1 MQLTASAPFVVTPV
15 PCYIVVMNRPAV
27 ERRLAAILAADMVG
41 YSRLMEADETGTL
54 ARLKAHRLELI
65 DPAIAKNNGRLI
77 KTAGD
82 GMLVEFPSVAD
93 AVACAA
99 EIQRRMAA
107 RNSDVAAEREIHFR
121 IGINLGDVISEDDDI
136 FGDGVNVA
144 ARLQELAE
152 PGGICVS
159 GAIRD
164 QAGDRLGV
172 AFEDLGEQS
181 VKNLTRPIRVFRVRL
196 DEPGTAAVPARA
208 KAARPKTPMHAV
220 TDKPSIAV
228 LPFLNMSGEP
238 EQEFFADG
246 LTEDIITELSR
257 FRDLF
262 VISRNSAFVYKNR
275 AVRIQEVAAEFGVQY
290 VVEGS
295 VRKAGNRVRVTVQLI
310 DAESDRH
317 VWAERYDRELEDLFA
332 IQDEVTA
339 AIVATLP
346 GRVEAATHDR
356 AERKPTDN
364 MAAYE
369 CVLAGRV
376 LHHRS
381 TREDNAAALAMLERA
396 IALDPKYAHAH
407 AWKGCVLGQAWVY
420 GWCADRDATFQ
431 RVAEEL
437 QIALA
442 LDENDSDVHRIL
454 AALNLLRGDHE
465 RSRYHQERALA
476 PQSQQRPDR
485 GAAGRAADL
494 ARPAGGRHRMD
505 QEGDA
510 PQPVPSRALL
520 EPSGAG
526 LFRGAALRRGGRGVR
541 PDQPARSHPPRV
553 HGRRLRADGRRG
565 GRARPRRE
573 VTSRQPEFAVDAY
586 LATLHY
592 KRESDRAHHREGLLK
607 AGLTP

>member
-1 MQLTASAPFVVTPV
+1 
-15 PCYIVVMNRPAV
+15 
-27 ERRLAAILAADMVG
+27 
-41 YSRLMEADETGTL
+41 
-54 ARLKAHRLELI
+54 
-65 DPAIAKNNGRLI
+65 
-77 KTAGD
+77 
-82 GMLVEFPSVAD
+82 
-93 AVACAA
+93 
-99 EIQRRMAA
+99 
-107 RNSDVAAEREIHFR
+107 
-121 IGINLGDVISEDDDI
+121 
-136 FGDGVNVA
+136 
-144 ARLQELAE
+144 
-152 PGGICVS
+152 
-159 GAIRD
+159 
-164 QAGDRLGV
+164 
-172 AFEDLGEQS
+172 
-181 VKNLTRPIRVFRVRL
+181 
-196 DEPGTAAVPARA
+196 
-208 KAARPKTPMHAV
+208 
-220 TDKPSIAV
+220 
-228 LPFLNMSGEP
+228 MSGEP

-246 LTEDIITELSR
+246 LTEDIITALSR

-369 CVLAGRV
+369 CVLAGKV

-407 AWKGCVLGQAWVY
+407 AWLGCVLGQAWTY

-454 AALNLLRGDHE
+454 AALNLLRGDH
-465 RSRYHQERALA
+465 
-476 PQSQQRPDR
+476 
-485 GAAGRAADL
+485 
-494 ARPAGGRHRMD
+494 
-505 QEGDA
+505 DA
-510 PQPVPSRALL
+510 PGTTR
-520 EPSGAG
+520 SG
-526 LFRGAALRRGGRGVR
+526 
-541 PDQPARSHPPRV
+541 RSASIP
-553 HGRRLRADGRRG
+553 
-565 GRARPRRE
+565 
-573 VTSRQPEFAVDAY
+573 T
-586 LATLHY
+586 T
-592 KRESDRAHHREGLLK
+592 
-607 AGLTP
+607 T

>member
-1 MQLTASAPFVVTPV
+1 
-15 PCYIVVMNRPAV
+15 MNQPPV

-54 ARLKAHRLELI
+54 ARLKTHRLELI
-65 DPAIAKNNGRLI
+65 DPAIAKNKGRLI

-82 GMLVEFPSVAD
+82 GMLVEFSSVAD
-93 AVACAA
+93 AVACAV
-99 EIQRRMAA
+99 EIQRRMAG
-107 RNSDVAAEREIHFR
+107 RNSDAAPGREIRFR

-181 VKNLTRPIRVFRVRL
+181 VKNLTRPLRVFRICL
-196 DEPGTAAVPARA
+196 DEHGTAALAAPA
-208 KAARPKTPMHAV
+208 KAARPKTPVGAV

-228 LPFLNMSGEP
+228 LPFANMSGDP

-257 FRDLF
+257 FRGLF
-262 VISRNSAFVYKNR
+262 VISRNSAFVHKNR

-356 AERKPTDN
+356 AERKPTES

-381 TREDNAAALAMLERA
+381 TRADNAEALAMLERA

-407 AWKGCVLGQAWVY
+407 AWKGCVLGQAWVH
-420 GWCADRDATFQ
+420 GWCADRDTTFQ
-431 RVAEEL
+431 HVAEEL

-465 RSRYHQERALA
+465 RSRYHQERALGLN
-476 PQSQQRPDR
+476 PNNDLIVVQQGELLTWLGRPEEGIEWIRKAMRLNPYHPERYWSHLGRAYFVAQRYPEAVEAFARISRPDHTHHAFMAAACAQIGDDT
-485 GAAGRAADL
+485 GAAAHA
-494 ARPAGGRHRMD
+494 
-505 QEGDA
+505 E
-510 PQPVPSRALL
+510 
-520 EPSGAG
+520 
-526 LFRGAALRRGGRGVR
+526 
-541 PDQPARSHPPRV
+541 
-553 HGRRLRADGRRG
+553 
-565 GRARPRRE
+565 E
-573 VTSRQPEFAVDAY
+573 VLSRQPDFAVDAY

-592 KRESDRAHHREGLLK
+592 KRESDRAHHREALLK
-607 AGLTP
+607 AGLPSSRP